1 MNNKLE
7 ELNVK
12 KQKLEQEIL
21 KYNNDIQMKTNSI
34 NTIEKNRAEIKRLRK
49 ELAYLC
55 LIIIPMIIL
64 ASGATLIYLVKCIP
78 LLLSLAGVLAG
89 TAVLNVN
96 YKSYKKQ
103 VEELKKG
110 IKNSENINNMNIDY
124 NYYTKLQNEL
134 NKINDAIIN
143 EQLGYKNTFPP
154 EKPFTKP
161 FTKIKK

>member
-1 MNNKLE
+1 M
-7 ELNVK
+7 
-12 KQKLEQEIL
+12 
-21 KYNNDIQMKTNSI
+21 
-34 NTIEKNRAEIKRLRK
+34 
-49 ELAYLC
+49 
-55 LIIIPMIIL
+55 
-64 ASGATLIYLVKCIP
+64 
-78 LLLSLAGVLAG
+78 LSLAGVLAG

-154 EKPFTKP
+154 EKTFTKP

>member
-7 ELNVK
+7 ELNLK

-21 KYNNDIQMKTNSI
+21 KYHNDIQMKTNSI
-34 NTIEKNRAEIKRLRK
+34 YTIEKNKSEIKRLRK
-49 ELAYLC
+49 DLAYLC
-55 LIIIPMIIL
+55 AIIVPMIIL
-64 ASGATLIYLVKCIP
+64 ASGATLVYLVKCIP

-89 TAVLNVN
+89 TTVLNVN

-103 VEELKKG
+103 VEELKEG
-110 IKNSENINNMNIDY
+110 IKNCQNFNNMNIDY

-134 NKINDAIIN
+134 NKVNDAIIN
-143 EQLGYKNTFPP
+143 EQLGYKNSFPS
-154 EKPFTKP
+154 EKSFVKP